1 MNRRKFNLLA
11 GSSLASA
18 VALPSANAQSAAPD
32 PALLS
37 TTLTPFGAERAG
49 NADGSIPAWTGG
61 LVSPPLGPNTPV
73 FVKIFTDE
81 QPLYTVDA
89 SNVAQYAD
97 MLSAAT
103 QVQITKLGWSLKVYK
118 THRTS
123 AAPQYVYDNMAKNV
137 MRAQLDP
144 AGGRYG
150 FTNGYGGVPF
160 PILDTSDPYKAGAQ
174 AIWNH
179 LTVFGGY
186 SSQNTFTSS
195 FVVING
201 QQILVN
207 GTVGYSKYP
216 YYDPNG
222 SLETFDGYYSK
233 VRSNTVMPANVD
245 GSQLLI
251 WHSSNTQQKPDIT
264 WTLINGESRVRKAPN
279 VQYDSPEAATN
290 GIGNVDENSMFYG
303 DPQQFDWKFVGKK
316 EMLIPYNCNIMDFT
330 QASEFLMPKFPNPDF
345 VRWEKHRVYVI
356 EATLHPGYRNV
367 VPHRRFY
374 IDEDSWYGAM
384 GDGYDANGTLIKGY
398 NQYLGCIPSVPCIQE
413 VASAIWDLGNDNY
426 AINGPL
432 SVGSNVANIIERPLD
447 NSMFDPQQMAASS
460 SF

>member
-11 GSSLASA
+11 GSSLAS
-18 VALPSANAQSAAPD
+18 VTALRSAKAQSASPD
-32 PALLS
+32 PSLLT

-61 LVSPPLGPNTPV
+61 LVAPPVGPDTPALVQV
-73 FVKIFTDE
+73 FTGE

-89 SNVAQYAD
+89 SNMAQYAHL
-97 MLSAAT
+97 LSAAT
-103 QVQITKLGWSLKVYK
+103 QVQITKFGWSLKVYQ

-137 MRAQLDP
+137 TRAQLDP

-150 FTNGYGGVPF
+150 FTNAYGGVPF
-160 PILDTSDPYKAGAQ
+160 PILDTSDPLKAGAQ

-186 SSQNTFTSS
+186 SIQDIFTSS

-207 GTVGYSKYP
+207 GTVGYSIYP

-233 VRSNTVMPANVD
+233 VRSDTIMPGSVD
-245 GSQLLI
+245 GQEILI
-251 WHSSNTQQKPDIT
+251 WHSSNTRQKADIT
-264 WTLINGESRVRKAPN
+264 WTLLNGEARVRKAPN
-279 VQYDSPEAATN
+279 EQYDSPEAATN
-290 GIGNVDENSMFYG
+290 GISNVDENSMFYG
-303 DPQQFDWKFVGKK
+303 DPQQFDWKLIGKQ
-316 EMLIPYNCNIMDFT
+316 ELLIPYNCNVMDFT
-330 QASEFLMPKFPNPDF
+330 QASEFLLPKFPNPDM

-356 EATLHPGYRNV
+356 EATLHEGYRNV

-384 GDGYDANGTLIKGY
+384 GDGYDANGNLIKGY
-398 NQYLGCIPSVPCIQE
+398 NQYLGVVPSMPSIQE
-413 VASAIWDLGNDNY
+413 VASAIWDLNSGDY

-432 SVGSNVANIIERPLD
+432 STGSHVAQLLIKPVDDSL
-447 NSMFDPQQMAASS
+447 FDPQQMAAAS